1 MSRAGLRTI
10 PASRVT
16 APDAESE
23 FPQRTVMNTLVRQ
36 SDRCTTLQ
44 IEDLQIAIGDHGG
57 TGR

>member
-1 MSRAGLRTI
+1 
-10 PASRVT
+10 
-16 APDAESE
+16 
-23 FPQRTVMNTLVRQ
+23 MNTLVRQ